1 MVLALNNIFDRVK
14 ASVQELPAPNGRKFA
29 FQAMGTRCQITFAT
43 GARVAGEQFKLAV
56 VRWVAD
62 FEARYS
68 RFIPESLIGRINEN
82 AGKTWIEVDEETDRI
97 LSLCHDLYFFTRGA
111 FDPTAL
117 PLIKLWNWKANP
129 PVIPTDTAIQSAREL
144 VGWSKVQRRKGAIF
158 LPRAGMSI
166 DLGGVGKE
174 YAVDRVVQLAAEHG
188 IQNVLVDFGQDV
200 RVQGQPSGKGAW
212 HIGLEDPLNPGKC
225 WAGVAVKD
233 KAVATSGDYLR
244 HFQAQGRRY
253 GHILDPRSG
262 YPVDNGCRAVSV
274 IAPTCTFAGIL
285 STTAFILGPTE
296 GLNLIGSYMGAE
308 GCIITENNR
317 YQTRRFHEYVTR

>member
-1 MVLALNNIFDRVK
+1 MVITANSVFDRIN
-14 ASVQELPAPNGRKFA
+14 ASVHELPVVNARKFA
-29 FQAMGTRCQITFAT
+29 FRAMGTLCQITFST
-43 GARVAGEQFKLAV
+43 GARVAGEQFKLAA

-68 RFIPESLIGRINEN
+68 RFIPESLIGRINRS
-82 AGKTWIEVDEETDRI
+82 AGRDWVEVDEETERMFA
-97 LSLCHDLYFFTRGA
+97 LCNELYFCTRGA

-117 PLIKLWNWKANP
+117 PLIKLWDWKAEP
-129 PVIPTDTAIQSAREL
+129 PVIPDATAINAAREL
-144 VGWSKVQRRKGAIF
+144 VGWPKVQRKKGAIF

-166 DLGGVGKE
+166 DLGGIGKE

-188 IQNVLVDFGQDV
+188 IENVLVDFGQDL
-200 RVQGQPSGKGAW
+200 RVQGQPSGKKAW
-212 HIGLEDPLNPGKC
+212 HIGLEDPMNPGKC
-225 WAGVAVKD
+225 WTGVAVKD

-244 HFQAQGRRY
+244 NFQAGGRRY

-262 YPVDNGCRAVSV
+262 YPVDNSCRAVSV
-274 IAPTCTFAGIL
+274 VAPTCTIAGIL

-296 GLNLIGSYMGAE
+296 GLNLISTYMGAD
-308 GCIITENNR
+308 GCIITEHNR